1 MHHRAAP
8 HVAEDF
14 IIPMLGHRDDRA
26 DIEIRVV
33 DGAERIVVISAFPRK
48 MKKAKGR
55 MTRHRIAL

>member
-1 MHHRAAP
+1 
-8 HVAEDF
+8 
-14 IIPMLGHRDDRA
+14 MLGHRDDRA